1 MPAETTIIILIAIIC
16 TTILFCAVLYTSM
29 KKAVESEAEA
39 LMHFL
44 INNLL
49 IMNDNIWE
57 VTTKTKEK

>member
-1 MPAETTIIILIAIIC
+1 MPAETTIIILTAIIC
-16 TTILFCAVLYTSM
+16 ITILFCAVLYTSM

>member
-1 MPAETTIIILIAIIC
+1 MSETTIIILAVIIC

-29 KKAVESEAEA
+29 KKAVASEAEA
-39 LMHFL
+39 LTHFL

-49 IMNDNIWE
+49 SMNDNMWE

>member
-1 MPAETTIIILIAIIC
+1 MMSETTIIILTAIIC
-16 TTILFCAVLYTSM
+16 ITILFCAVLYTSM

-49 IMNDNIWE
+49 IMNDNMWE